1 MLKLTINH
9 NIYVSREQ
17 SYLLHQ
23 GKEIIT
29 IGASVPVWFYNKVSS
44 EPAIEVFCKYYIKNP
59 KKEIPIKILED
70 GYEINLPF
78 EEKSIDSKEISSKSL
93 LDICD
98 GGSEFLNYRE
108 LNKVLVK
115 DKTLSIMHY
124 VTINRLEKIEKTL
137 N

>member
-23 GKEIIT
+23 GKEITT

-124 VTINRLEKIEKTL
+124 VTINRLEKIEKTF

>member
-17 SYLLHQ
+17 SYLLHE
-23 GKEIIT
+23 GKEIII

-59 KKEIPIKILED
+59 KKETPIKILED

-78 EEKSIDSKEISSKSL
+78 EKNIINNKEISSKSL
-93 LDICD
+93 LDIRD

-124 VTINRLEKIEKTL
+124 VTINRLEKIEKSF
-137 N
+137 